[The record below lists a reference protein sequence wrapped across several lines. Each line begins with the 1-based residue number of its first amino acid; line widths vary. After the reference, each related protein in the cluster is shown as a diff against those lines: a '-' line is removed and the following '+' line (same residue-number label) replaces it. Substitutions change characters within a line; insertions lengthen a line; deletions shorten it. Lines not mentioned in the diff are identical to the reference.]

1 MRSGRIPVAAL
12 LAGTLVLM
20 TARFGNAASL
30 QQVSNWGVSGLP
42 ADVSM
47 YIYVPDRVATNPPIL
62 TLIHYC
68 GGTAAAVFGQ
78 ARTGG
83 VVGAADQYG
92 FIMVVPSSGR
102 CWDVQSNKTWTR
114 DGGGDSHAI
123 RQMVRYASSQYK
135 GNADRVY
142 ATGDSSGGMM
152 TELLLA
158 LYPDVF
164 TAGSAFAGMP
174 AACRGAS
181 ESGSGGGYSGA
192 CAGGSVT
199 HTPQEWGDIVRK
211 MNPGYT
217 GHRPRVQLFHGDAD
231 TTIRYANFT
240 EAIKEWTNVLGL
252 ATAPTATTMNVPLGD
267 HQATRQQWRNSCGYL
282 VLEGFTSLGGDHGP
296 SDALFKA
303 EYVVPFLS
311 LDKTGTID
319 PEIQQCSGGGTGGT
333 SGVDA
338 GADGA
343 GRGGVGGANG
353 GGGGSGSA
361 GVGGS
366 AGRGGSGG
374 TATGGTSGGGG
385 GGASGGGGGAT
396 AGTGAGTGA
405 GGSSG
410 ASGAGGSS
418 GASGAQGQGG
428 RGGATGGSGGAAGT
442 GGVADGGRGGG
453 AGSGAGGTAN
463 NDGAAGSR
471 AGGADSAG
479 CSCGL
484 AATSTDH
491 SEILSL
497 AVGLALVIFAGTR
510 RGCRRRIRHARRIC

>member
-68 GGTAAAVFGQ
+68 GGTASAVFGQ

-343 GRGGVGGANG
+343 GRGGGGGTG

-374 TATGGTSGGGG
+374 TAAGGASGGGGGASGGG

-410 ASGAGGSS
+410 ASGA
-418 GASGAQGQGG
+418 QGQGG
-428 RGGATGGSGGAAGT
+428 RGGDATGGSGGAAGT
-442 GGVADGGRGGG
+442 GGVADGGRGGS

-479 CSCGL
+479 CSCVL
-484 AATSTDH
+484 AATLTDH
-491 SEILSL
+491 FAIRSL